1 MAAWEDQLMGCIH
14 WEFESNADQDPIVLA
29 RQVAER
35 SCIEVLRRL
44 SGLSSDMSN
53 AEARGYIRTRSAV
66 VVHREVNRLM
76 HCERTL
82 RTTECSRLIELATEL
97 LVDHFL
103 TVDVVSDKERTA
115 A

>member
-1 MAAWEDQLMGCIH
+1 MAAWGDQLMSCIH
-14 WEFESNADQDPIVLA
+14 WEFESSVNQDPMILA
-29 RQVAER
+29 RQIAER

-44 SGLSSDMSN
+44 SGLSSDMSI

-66 VVHREVNRLM
+66 VVHREVNRMM
-76 HCERTL
+76 HSERSL
-82 RTTECSRLIELATEL
+82 RPSERSKLIELATEL

-103 TVDVVSDKERTA
+103 TVDVSSDKERNA